1 MERRRVN
8 GNGVVYVLA
17 NGKEQQPKI
26 QYDDPEL
33 GHQVIHPGNV
43 CFVSSGD
50 GPHRAAQRI
59 QFTLVEENEHRNDQQ
74 GGGKRSQGP
83 DPIPFASRKKD
94 HLTQCHNNRK
104 GNRELFCP
112 HRCKRGN
119 EGNCITYIS
128 LVTW

>member
-83 DPIPFASRKKD
+83 DPIPFASRKKIIS
-94 HLTQCHNNRK
+94 HNATIIGRVIVNSFVRIAA
-104 GNRELFCP
+104 NVETRE
-112 HRCKRGN
+112 
-119 EGNCITYIS
+119 I
-128 LVTW
+128 V